1 MAIIKD
7 GFGCQPL
14 KISIIAS
21 TSNSHKA
28 EVWTEMFDDTKH
40 DNYEIDGD
48 KLSDSKF
55 RTEVLHYA
63 TLNELLELRDNI
75 NTAIK
80 EIVGL

>member
-1 MAIIKD
+1 MIIKD
-7 GFGCQPL
+7 GFGGQPL

-21 TSNSHKA
+21 DSNSHKA
-28 EVWTEMFDDTKH
+28 EIWTEMLTDFDRIKVEYDI
-40 DNYEIDGD
+40 NNG
-48 KLSDSKF
+48 SKNI
-55 RTEVLHYA
+55 RQEYLHYA